1 MTNKK
6 VVLVGELLLR
16 LSTDYGCLIQNSS
29 SFQAHYGGS
38 EANVAISLAQFG
50 KKAQLVSV
58 LPTNDLGKGVK
69 KHLLAHEVDCSQ
81 VLEKDGRLGTY
92 YVESGTSVRS
102 AKVIYDRQDSVFIKS
117 QLSDWDWSSILKDT
131 SILHISGITPAL
143 TEEWQEMTLSIV
155 KEAKNRG
162 ISVSF
167 DMNYRVKL
175 WSQKEASQF
184 LMKLLPFVDY
194 CSMGKMDALYLL
206 NIPKCKESLTTE
218 EELIYYYQQ
227 MQTKFPNIS
236 VFYSTIREVY
246 SASDNNLTGTL
257 WMNQQLFMSKT
268 YEITNIVDRVGG
280 GDAFTSG
287 VLYGLLEDLTPQ
299 EIIDYATAVST
310 LKHTIAGDA
319 CMFSDKTVRDF
330 IASGSSK
337 IVR

>member
-38 EANVAISLAQFG
+38 EANVAISLSQFG

-69 KHLLAHEVDCSQ
+69 KHLLAHGVDCSQ

-117 QLSDWDWSSILKDT
+117 QLSDWDWSSILEDT

-206 NIPKCKESLTTE
+206 NIPKCEESLTTE

-236 VFYSTIREVY
+236 VFYSTIREVC

-257 WMNQQLFMSKT
+257 WMNQQLSMSKT
-268 YEITNIVDRVGG
+268 YAITNIVDRVGG

-287 VLYGLLEDLTPQ
+287 VLYGLLEGLTPQ
-299 EIIDYATAVST
+299 ETIDYATAVST

-319 CMFSDKTVRDF
+319 CMFSDQTVRDF
-330 IASGSSK
+330 IESGSSK